1 VYGTLSQSNSGRGI
15 AFYRLMAFAII
26 LSNVVFGSLYL
37 FIIEGGNELIWDRV
51 AILTFAV
58 LVFLLGRVGKIQTP
72 TYSLLVSVLFY
83 VNTAHVI
90 WTVYFNNF
98 DGYYYL
104 SLLFTT
110 QACAFSFR
118 DERSTFMYLLFV
130 CVGTL
135 FALFIPHDIN
145 YDLIKLFA
153 TLTIIISVL
162 QFLSA
167 RVKCRFMS
175 DMKMNQELLRSLISK
190 SEDAIFLT
198 GMNGNIFDFNSRA
211 VELFGFER
219 HELLDHDF
227 KLLRK
232 EALSGIEIE
241 NGLNELETK
250 RFWSMESTLVKKDK
264 KEIPVRVSITLLK
277 SGMRKYLVYRVM
289 DITELKE
296 NEAKIIEARDRA
308 EEAVHAKSQFLA
320 VMSHEIRTPLN
331 GVIATA
337 GMLQQTSLDSEQD
350 EYTSTIK
357 KSGQSLLMLINDILE
372 FSKMENGKMLL
383 DVQQCNLNNAIFDV
397 VDLLR
402 PHAESK
408 GINLIASIDAN
419 LPKLLA
425 LDEHRLKQIFFN
437 LIGNAIKFT
446 EQGKVEFI
454 CECAEKN
461 RDHVTIRFS
470 IADSGIGIPQ
480 DKIHLLFQSFTQV
493 DSSISRKYGGTG
505 LGLAISK
512 QLVELMGGKMDVK
525 SVEGK
530 GTTFSFYIK
539 SKIVSADEVKK
550 SAVSHEPE
558 IIADFSQTKVL
569 VCEDNEINQQV
580 LKYILDN
587 LRIQSDLVE
596 DGAQALEACRS
607 KNYDI
612 IFMDMQMPV
621 MDGLTATACI
631 REQLIHQPYIVA
643 ITANTFLDDQ
653 DRCAQAGMND
663 FLAKP
668 FELEDLKAV
677 LLKWHRVSGNDVISA
692 A

>member
-1 VYGTLSQSNSGRGI
+1 
-15 AFYRLMAFAII
+15 
-26 LSNVVFGSLYL
+26 
-37 FIIEGGNELIWDRV
+37 
-51 AILTFAV
+51 
-58 LVFLLGRVGKIQTP
+58 
-72 TYSLLVSVLFY
+72 
-83 VNTAHVI
+83 
-90 WTVYFNNF
+90 
-98 DGYYYL
+98 
-104 SLLFTT
+104 
-110 QACAFSFR
+110 
-118 DERSTFMYLLFV
+118 
-130 CVGTL
+130 
-135 FALFIPHDIN
+135 
-145 YDLIKLFA
+145 
-153 TLTIIISVL
+153 
-162 QFLSA
+162 
-167 RVKCRFMS
+167 
-175 DMKMNQELLRSLISK
+175 
-190 SEDAIFLT
+190 
-198 GMNGNIFDFNSRA
+198 
-211 VELFGFER
+211 
-219 HELLDHDF
+219 
-227 KLLRK
+227 
-232 EALSGIEIE
+232 
-241 NGLNELETK
+241 
-250 RFWSMESTLVKKDK
+250 
-264 KEIPVRVSITLLK
+264 
-277 SGMRKYLVYRVM
+277 
-289 DITELKE
+289 
-296 NEAKIIEARDRA
+296 
-308 EEAVHAKSQFLA
+308 
-320 VMSHEIRTPLN
+320 
-331 GVIATA
+331 
-337 GMLQQTSLDSEQD
+337 
-350 EYTSTIK
+350 
-357 KSGQSLLMLINDILE
+357 
-372 FSKMENGKMLL
+372 
-383 DVQQCNLNNAIFDV
+383 
-397 VDLLR
+397 
-402 PHAESK
+402 
-408 GINLIASIDAN
+408 LIASIDAN
-419 LPKLLA
+419 LPKFLA

-446 EQGKVEFI
+446 EHGKVEFI
-454 CECAEKN
+454 CECSEKN

-550 SAVSHEPE
+550 SAVFHEPE

>member
-1 VYGTLSQSNSGRGI
+1 
-15 AFYRLMAFAII
+15 
-26 LSNVVFGSLYL
+26 
-37 FIIEGGNELIWDRV
+37 
-51 AILTFAV
+51 
-58 LVFLLGRVGKIQTP
+58 
-72 TYSLLVSVLFY
+72 
-83 VNTAHVI
+83 
-90 WTVYFNNF
+90 
-98 DGYYYL
+98 
-104 SLLFTT
+104 
-110 QACAFSFR
+110 
-118 DERSTFMYLLFV
+118 
-130 CVGTL
+130 
-135 FALFIPHDIN
+135 
-145 YDLIKLFA
+145 
-153 TLTIIISVL
+153 
-162 QFLSA
+162 
-167 RVKCRFMS
+167 
-175 DMKMNQELLRSLISK
+175 
-190 SEDAIFLT
+190 
-198 GMNGNIFDFNSRA
+198 
-211 VELFGFER
+211 
-219 HELLDHDF
+219 
-227 KLLRK
+227 
-232 EALSGIEIE
+232 
-241 NGLNELETK
+241 
-250 RFWSMESTLVKKDK
+250 
-264 KEIPVRVSITLLK
+264 
-277 SGMRKYLVYRVM
+277 
-289 DITELKE
+289 
-296 NEAKIIEARDRA
+296 
-308 EEAVHAKSQFLA
+308 
-320 VMSHEIRTPLN
+320 
-331 GVIATA
+331 
-337 GMLQQTSLDSEQD
+337 
-350 EYTSTIK
+350 
-357 KSGQSLLMLINDILE
+357 
-372 FSKMENGKMLL
+372 
-383 DVQQCNLNNAIFDV
+383 
-397 VDLLR
+397 
-402 PHAESK
+402 
-408 GINLIASIDAN
+408 
-419 LPKLLA
+419 
-425 LDEHRLKQIFFN
+425 
-437 LIGNAIKFT
+437 
-446 EQGKVEFI
+446 VEFI

-550 SAVSHEPE
+550 SAVFHEPE

-668 FELEDLKAV
+668 FELDDLKAV